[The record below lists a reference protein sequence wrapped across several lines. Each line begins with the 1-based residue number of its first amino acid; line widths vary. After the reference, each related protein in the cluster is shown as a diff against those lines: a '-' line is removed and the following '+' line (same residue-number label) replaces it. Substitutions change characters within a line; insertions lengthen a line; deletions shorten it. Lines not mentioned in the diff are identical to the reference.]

1 MFYNELLLCNVSAF
15 HLRYVRSFAVE
26 KIADILQAK
35 GMNPEKAIVHS
46 RGVFGEEIE
55 RANLFFHNLN
65 NYFGAEIIQRVYGYI
80 AHKALLKE
88 TMALNSYDQVLGMM
102 QQVYSSVLSE
112 SELRAIRQI
121 AQASRYEISLVR

>member
-15 HLRYVRSFAVE
+15 HLRYVRSFAIE
-26 KIADILQAK
+26 KIADLLQAK
-35 GMNPEKAIVHS
+35 GMNPEKAIVRS
-46 RGVFGEEIE
+46 RAVFGEESE
-55 RANLFFHNLN
+55 RANLFFYNLN
-65 NYFGAEIIQRVYGYI
+65 RYFGTEVILRVYGYI
-80 AHKALLKE
+80 AHKALLRG

-121 AQASRYEISLVR
+121 AQANCYEISLVR